1 MGKKRP
7 DQVKRVHETLK
18 KNAKEAKY
26 GMPYCKWR
34 KEDNRWEIS
43 DASGRDASMFFYP
56 EGSVGLIKLPTT
68 RSKTQATALHLGTH
82 TVGTQVDPVAFI
94 FGA

>member
-18 KNAKEAKY
+18 NNAKEAKY

-43 DASGRDASMFFYP
+43 DASGRESSMFFYP
-56 EGSVGLIKLPTT
+56 EGERWAYQAPYDDEKESTFS
-68 RSKTQATALHLGTH
+68 RSLGNAYCWYT
-82 TVGTQVDPVAFI
+82 G
-94 FGA
+94 